1 MNKNLQTR
9 LDKIVESFKVTQN
22 ELNSTNI
29 STEKRIELSKKFSSL
44 EQVVNKKN
52 TLEEIKKNLVETEGL
67 LNDNLDE
74 ELVEMAKE
82 DIKILK
88 RKLDLESSN
97 LQKLLIPK
105 DEDDEKDAIVEI
117 RAGTGGD
124 EAALFSMVLL
134 RMYQK
139 YGELNKWK
147 FEILNF
153 QETNIGGCKEAI
165 LSFSGKNVFSSLKYE
180 SGVHR
185 VQRVPQTETQ
195 GRIHTSAST
204 VAVLPMVEE
213 VELEIDQKDLRI
225 DTFRSQG
232 AGGQHVNTTDSA
244 VRITHI
250 PTNTVASC
258 QDEKSQ
264 HKNKSKAM
272 KILLSRIYEKQKK
285 EKDQELANKRKSLV
299 GTGDRSEKI
308 RSYNYPQG
316 RITDHRINLTL
327 YKLEE
332 IISGSALNEI
342 IEPLKSAEME
352 EKIKDLV

>member
-1 MNKNLQTR
+1 MNKILQIKLAKI
-9 LDKIVESFKVTQN
+9 LDAYEEVQKQLSSPDLAN
-22 ELNSTNI
+22 E
-29 STEKRIELSKKFSSL
+29 ERIKLSKKFSSL
-44 EQVVNKKN
+44 EQV
-52 TLEEIKKNLVETEGL
+52 IKKNDEVKKIEINIADTESL
-67 LNDNLDE
+67 LKEKDI
-74 ELVEMAKE
+74 ELAELARE
-82 DIKILK
+82 
-88 RKLDLESSN
+88 DLEN
-97 LQKLLIPK
+97 LKKKLLTENNNLKKLLVPK
-105 DEDDEKDAIVEI
+105 DEDDERNAIVEI

-124 EAALFSMVLL
+124 EAALFSIVLL

-139 YGELNKWK
+139 YSEIRKWRY
-147 FEILNF
+147 EILNF

-213 VELEIDQKDLRI
+213 LEVEIDQKDLRI
-225 DTFRSQG
+225 DTFMSQG

-264 HKNKSKAM
+264 HKNKAKAM
-272 KILLSRIYEKQKK
+272 KILMSRIYEKQKK
-285 EKDQELANKRKSLV
+285 EKEEVLANKRKSLV
-299 GTGDRSEKI
+299 GSGDRSEKI

-327 YKLEE
+327 HKLDEFMDGEIFDELVENLVLRSQEEE
-332 IISGSALNEI
+332 INQLA
-342 IEPLKSAEME
+342 
-352 EKIKDLV
+352 

>member
-1 MNKNLQTR
+1 MHKDLQIK
-9 LDKIVESFKVTQN
+9 LLKIIEKYDSIQQ
-22 ELNSTNI
+22 ELSSPEI

-44 EQVVNKKN
+44 EQIVEKKKE
-52 TLEEIKKNLVETEGL
+52 LDDIEKNLAETEEL
-67 LNDNLDE
+67 LREDIDT
-74 ELVEMAKE
+74 ELVELAKD
-82 DIKILK
+82 DIINLK
-88 RKLDLESSN
+88 KKLEEEYNKLK
-97 LQKLLIPK
+97 KLLIPK
-105 DEDDEKDAIVEI
+105 DKDDERNAIVEI

-139 YGELNKWK
+139 YGENNKWK
-147 FEILNF
+147 FEILSF

-213 VELEIDQKDLRI
+213 VEVEIDQKDLRV

-264 HKNKSKAM
+264 HKNKAKAM

-285 EKDQELANKRKSLV
+285 EKEEELASKRKSLV
-299 GTGDRSEKI
+299 GSGDRSEKI

-332 IISGSALNEI
+332 VISGNALNEI
-342 IEPLKSAEME
+342 ISPLKEADIE
-352 EKIKDLV
+352 EKIKDLS